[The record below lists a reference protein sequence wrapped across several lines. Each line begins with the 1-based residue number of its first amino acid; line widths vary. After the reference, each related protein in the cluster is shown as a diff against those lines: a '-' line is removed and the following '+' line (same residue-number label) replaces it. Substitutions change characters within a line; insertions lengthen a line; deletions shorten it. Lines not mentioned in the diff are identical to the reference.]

1 MPTKQIIQKSLENIQ
16 GDEADLVIISVFYTK
31 LAQTYVYRPNGRN
44 ALNVAITR
52 AQDKDINEHINSFNY
67 IKNNNIFLK

>member
-16 GDEADLVIISVFYTK
+16 GDKADLVIISVIYTK

-52 AQDKDINEHINSFNY
+52 AQDKNINEHINSFNY